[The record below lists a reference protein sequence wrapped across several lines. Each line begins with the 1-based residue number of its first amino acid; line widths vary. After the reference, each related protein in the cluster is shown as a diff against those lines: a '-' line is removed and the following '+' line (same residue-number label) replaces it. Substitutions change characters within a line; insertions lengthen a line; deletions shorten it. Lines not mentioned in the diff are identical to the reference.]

1 MSKLEVNI
9 FNPLGLMSKEK
20 AAMVLLPGADGEL
33 GVLYNHIPMILSLTF
48 GLVKLLDEGGKV
60 YASFYIDS
68 GVAKISN
75 LDINILCGQCC
86 DAVSI
91 DEEYLNQKINLLAKL
106 GNKNSKLEFYQ
117 NILARISKV

>member
-48 GLVKLLDEGGKV
+48 GLVKLLDEDGKV
-60 YASFYIDS
+60 YTSFYIDS

-75 LDINILCGQCC
+75 LDINILCGQCS

-91 DEEYLNQKINLLAKL
+91 DEEYLNQKIDLLAKL